1 MKIIKFLILIVIIIP
16 SAGYSDKD
24 IPIFESYE
32 PELKIMR
39 EILIKNQICSELG
52 YTSWKTNEKVM
63 RKYFEGLD
71 QLTITW
77 DEDVN
82 RGERITR
89 YEYERDGYRDTI
101 KSSITTQTCSDIE
114 NDLNSNTRFVKH
126 FKW

>member
-1 MKIIKFLILIVIIIP
+1 MKIIKFLVLIVIIIP

-39 EILIKNQICSELG
+39 EILIKNQICSELK
-52 YTSWKTNEKVM
+52 YTSWKTNEYVM

-71 QLTITW
+71 KLTITW

-82 RGERITR
+82 SGERMTS

-101 KSSITTQTCSDIE
+101 KSSITPQTCTDIE
-114 NDLNSNTRFVKH
+114 NDLNSNNIFVKH
-126 FKW
+126 FRW

>member
-1 MKIIKFLILIVIIIP
+1 MKIIKFLVLIVIIIP

-52 YTSWKTNEKVM
+52 YTSWKTNENVM

-71 QLTITW
+71 KLTITW

-82 RGERITR
+82 SGERITS

-101 KSSITTQTCSDIE
+101 KSSITAQTCIDIE
-114 NDLNSNTRFVKH
+114 NDLNSDTIFVKH
-126 FKW
+126 FRW

>member
-1 MKIIKFLILIVIIIP
+1 MKYIKFLVLIVIIIP

-52 YTSWKTNEKVM
+52 YTSWKTNENVM
-63 RKYFEGLD
+63 RKYSEGLD
-71 QLTITW
+71 KLTITL

-82 RGERITR
+82 SGERITS

-101 KSSITTQTCSDIE
+101 KSSITAQTCTDIE
-114 NDLNSNTRFVKH
+114 NDLNSDTIFVKH
-126 FKW
+126 FRW